1 MGVRMVSFVLLGAVA
16 LIMTLA
22 LAARALRNTPIE
34 PAPEPGELVGSLG
47 TVVTR
52 IPDDGFGEV
61 TVTTDGHRLKLQ
73 AVAEAPIGTGATV
86 VVVDT
91 DSPTS
96 VVVAESGF

>member
-1 MGVRMVSFVLLGAVA
+1 MVGFVILGAIAMVV
-16 LIMTLA
+16 TLV
-22 LAARALRNTPIE
+22 LAARALQNTPTD

-73 AVAEAPIGTGATV
+73 AVADAPIGTGATV
-86 VVVDT
+86 VVLDA
-91 DSPTS
+91 DSSTS